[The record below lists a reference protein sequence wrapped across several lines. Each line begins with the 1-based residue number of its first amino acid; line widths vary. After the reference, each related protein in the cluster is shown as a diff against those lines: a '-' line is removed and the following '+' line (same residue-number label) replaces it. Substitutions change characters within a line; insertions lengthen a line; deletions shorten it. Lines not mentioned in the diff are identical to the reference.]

1 GGTSNHVITVP
12 FGSSLNVIDQPG
24 VAPPLQLQIPASGG
38 NYNLIGVDGL
48 TGVRD
53 GDLFIVQDGLNVL
66 TFEFDRIDQTPADLD
81 SPSVGVTGGNIPIF
95 YQTSS
100 TQTAL
105 ASAIVAALQN
115 ANIGLN
121 PSHLGNGIID
131 IGGSF
136 SHQLDV
142 PANTSLPGGFPG
154 AVITKSGVPGGA
166 IPIVFTP
173 HPDFDVAQSIVEPI
187 NQGILPGV
195 SASIRGGSTLFVDFL
210 DSNGEPADFNNGS
223 SAVTTGNTIST
234 FFLPAI
240 KDLPGNT
247 LKANQATNDTQFV
260 ILLPGVQ
267 LDYGDAPDPLDGP
280 GGPGRYPT
288 LFENNGARHVVTPG
302 GLRLGSSIDA
312 DNDGHPARGAV
323 GDDRDYRFDV
333 ANSSVTLAG
342 NSPYAIQIPTL
353 TNGAIAINPSD
364 TFTITPLGKA
374 TTTFEFNTS
383 SAAVTLGHVGIIY
396 SPSDTA
402 DVLADAM
409 VAAIN
414 NANGLGLNAS
424 YQGGGI
430 VFIGGS
436 PTQTV
441 DATNSPVSVSGLP
454 PYLLEIPLG
463 GGNAI
468 IDGQSIVIGNGTIT
482 KTFEFNSTGGL
493 LNSQHIEVVY
503 DSMDGRDA
511 IAASLIAAVQAE
523 GIGVTLTALGN
534 GMIHIEGPLSHE
546 LNLA

>member
-1 GGTSNHVITVP
+1 
-12 FGSSLNVIDQPG
+12 
-24 VAPPLQLQIPASGG
+24 
-38 NYNLIGVDGL
+38 
-48 TGVRD
+48 
-53 GDLFIVQDGLNVL
+53 
-66 TFEFDRIDQTPADLD
+66 
-81 SPSVGVTGGNIPIF
+81 
-95 YQTSS
+95 
-100 TQTAL
+100 
-105 ASAIVAALQN
+105 
-115 ANIGLN
+115 
-121 PSHLGNGIID
+121 
-131 IGGSF
+131 
-136 SHQLDV
+136 
-142 PANTSLPGGFPG
+142 
-154 AVITKSGVPGGA
+154 
-166 IPIVFTP
+166 
-173 HPDFDVAQSIVEPI
+173 
-187 NQGILPGV
+187 
-195 SASIRGGSTLFVDFL
+195 
-210 DSNGEPADFNNGS
+210 
-223 SAVTTGNTIST
+223 
-234 FFLPAI
+234 
-240 KDLPGNT
+240 
-247 LKANQATNDTQFV
+247 
-260 ILLPGVQ
+260 
-267 LDYGDAPDPLDGP
+267 
-280 GGPGRYPT
+280 
-288 LFENNGARHVVTPG
+288 
-302 GLRLGSSIDA
+302 
-312 DNDGHPARGAV
+312 
-323 GDDRDYRFDV
+323 
-333 ANSSVTLAG
+333 
-342 NSPYAIQIPTL
+342 PYAIQIPTL

-546 LNLA
+546 LNLAGSTLQPAGQAPARLTTPGAALSLTVPRIQQFVISDPGVVAVADGDTLTINDRINDPVVFEFDLAASGAPNANNRVINIQGNETQDQLADKLVDAVNAAISAGLLEGVSPVNSGSGVVDLLNIADGLGSNLSIATGSAAIAQSGPVQIGETFTVTDDSNVSLTFQFVSNATLIGHVEIQPSYSVDQIAN